1 MPRKGG
7 KRVRFHL
14 HHSLCRGRPAL
25 IRRRSMRTWSSHLN
39 VSTHLTHS
47 DIAFVIK
54 RGRIGMYTKELL
66 NDTRDLL
73 YPYTALKLK
82 ESKKNSIKDFISVA
96 GQFGVSHMLIFS
108 QTDKS
113 CYLRLLKNPKGPTIT
128 FKIDEYSLAKDVVKF

>member
-1 MPRKGG
+1 MK
-7 KRVRFHL
+7 
-14 HHSLCRGRPAL
+14 
-25 IRRRSMRTWSSHLN
+25 TWSLHLN
-39 VSTHLTHS
+39 VSTHLNHC
-47 DIAFVIK
+47 DLAFVIK